1 MATVANS
8 QLYKVRIRAARLRT
22 DKRRK
27 SESEKV
33 SESTHSKSICHF
45 APYCAPNCEGQTVCE
60 SEGEEDYEAET

>member
-8 QLYKVRIRAARLRT
+8 QLYKVRRRAARLRT

-27 SESEKV
+27 SESVFEP
-33 SESTHSKSICHF
+33 THSKSICHF